1 MRRLA
6 WWLAFLLGLGGAYA
20 YGQTARWHRYAQS
33 RLDPTTVIDVVKD
46 VYSQRCYAV
55 YRVNELG
62 DAGLLRD
69 MVRPALAPLGEVPC
83 VATRK

>member
-55 YRVNELG
+55 YRVVERPMFA
-62 DAGLLRD
+62 DAPSETR
-69 MVRPALAPLGEVPC
+69 ALASLGEVPC
-83 VATRK
+83 EATRK